1 MRIRLAKEWAMHD
14 GLSLE
19 LALSGFQSPFVR
31 ALGKDGRD
39 VKGFRCHAPLVHR
52 GHIWTCSLETSP
64 PKNFLFRRFYSLVI
78 EVTLRPVFFSMERRS
93 NLLVYTVHEFE
104 ELVS

>member
-14 GLSLE
+14 GLSLK

-39 VKGFRCHAPLVHR
+39 VKGFDAMPLWFIGAIF
-52 GHIWTCSLETSP
+52 GHVPWRP
-64 PKNFLFRRFYSLVI
+64 PLRKISSFSTFL
-78 EVTLRPVFFSMERRS
+78 
-93 NLLVYTVHEFE
+93 
-104 ELVS
+104 